1 MPSARVDIDRLSD
14 VARARKLRIAVVESL
29 TAGGVA
35 HAVGSG
41 EAASE
46 WFAGGIIAYM
56 TDIKQRLLGMGAGVD
71 PCSADAAE
79 QLASGGLEL
88 FAADLCVSTTGVG
101 GPEPAGGHAP
111 GTVYLGWAV
120 KHVRGHLRLQS
131 DGAPDEVLEATVDA
145 AVHLLLARSQDIHHD
160 ARAHAHH
167 VNDTEKEEHHASQRE
182 LTSEGS

>member
-1 MPSARVDIDRLSD
+1 MPSTRADIDQLSH
-14 VARARKLRIAVVESL
+14 VARARNLRIAVVESL

-46 WFAGGIIAYM
+46 WFAGGIVAYM
-56 TDIKQRLLGMGAGVD
+56 TDVKQLLLGMDAGVD

-101 GPEPAGGHAP
+101 GPNPEDGHAA
-111 GTVYLGWAV
+111 GTVYLGWAME
-120 KHVRGHLRLQS
+120 HVRGHLQLQLQ
-131 DGAPDEVLEATVDA
+131 GAPDDVLADTVDA
-145 AVHLLLARSQDIHHD
+145 AVHLLCARSQDIQQ
-160 ARAHAHH
+160 
-167 VNDTEKEEHHASQRE
+167 DTHEPMH
-182 LTSEGS
+182 TT